1 MASQSRETSKSSWA
15 LSALIALMPL
25 WWFLGAASFIWIV
38 AAVPMAVRV
47 LRRWPVRA
55 PKGFGLWLLF
65 VVWMLASVTQV
76 EGTRYISFGYRALL
90 YAAVSVVFLYVYNLT
105 EDELPRAK
113 VLKLMTLY
121 FIYAVIGGYAGLILG
136 ETGFTSLTEMVLP
149 SFILDNEFARTLVHP
164 TFAQEQ
170 DFLGFALPR
179 PVAPFT
185 FTNEWGSALAFLVP
199 LVIAGW
205 GTLGRR
211 WQAAT
216 TLALAAGAI
225 PIILSV
231 NRGLWIGITVAFV
244 YGAILLAIRGDTR
257 YLKGLTAGLVL
268 VVALIFVP
276 AINNVVAGRLESDH
290 SNNARLTL
298 YAQVVD
304 QIDESPWFGY
314 GAPQANEENPNL
326 PAVGTHGQFW
336 TVLFSHGIPGV
347 ILYVGFSLSLAFR
360 TLRAKDP
367 TSTWLHVVT
376 ALVPVLMWF
385 YELLTPPTFIVMI
398 AGAVALRTATSPA
411 EQTPPGNRDRA
422 PTPPSTQPNE
432 FSTHAPP
439 PAGLADVLRRPS

>member
-1 MASQSRETSKSSWA
+1 MASRSRPAARSSWA
-15 LSALIALMPL
+15 LTALIALMPL

-38 AAVPMAVRV
+38 VAVPMGVRL

-55 PKGFGLWLLF
+55 PRGFGLWLLF
-65 VVWMLASVTQV
+65 VVWMLASITQV

-90 YAAVSVVFLYVYNLT
+90 YASVSVMFLYVYNLT

-121 FIYAVIGGYAGLILG
+121 FIYAIVGGYLGLALG
-136 ETGFTSLTEMVLP
+136 ETGFTSITELILP
-149 SFILDNEFARTLVHP
+149 QVILDNEFGRTLVHP

-170 DFLGFALPR
+170 DFLGFSLPR

-185 FTNEWGSALAFLVP
+185 FTNEWGSALVFLVP
-199 LVIAGW
+199 LVVAGW

-211 WQAAT
+211 WQAT
-216 TLALAAGAI
+216 STLAMIAGAI

-231 NRGLWIGITVAFV
+231 NRGLWIGIIAGFV
-244 YGAILLAIRGDTR
+244 YGSTLLAIRGDTR
-257 YLKGLTAGLVL
+257 YVKALIAGAVL
-268 VVALIFVP
+268 VVGLVFIP
-276 AINNVVAGRLESDH
+276 AINGIVAGRLESDH

-298 YAQVVD
+298 YGQVVD

-336 TVLFSHGIPGV
+336 TVLFSHGIPGAL
-347 ILYVGFSLSLAFR
+347 LYVAFSLSLAFR
-360 TLRAKDP
+360 TLSAKDP

-376 ALVPVLMWF
+376 ALVPLLMWF

-398 AGAVALRTATSPA
+398 AGAIALRGA
-411 EQTPPGNRDRA
+411 EHRGSTP
-422 PTPPSTQPNE
+422 TYIPPDAE
-432 FSTHAPP
+432 FSATVGAPKR
-439 PAGLADVLRRPS
+439 LADVLSSGSSAI